1 MSYHVYQTEGII
13 LGSAPIGE
21 SNRYY
26 YLMTKD
32 LGFVIAFAQGVREV
46 RSKLRP
52 QLSDFSHVSLDL
64 IRGRDT
70 WRIVNADVKEPCG
83 SFLSGEEQIM
93 LLARLSLLA
102 RRLLHGEERNDE
114 LFETLR
120 SGFSYAARINGGRLN
135 DIEIFLAAKIVKSL
149 GYWGG
154 DDKISA
160 LIEEPVGDAALEKIS
175 PFFRSIS
182 KEVNR
187 ALSESHL

>member
-1 MSYHVYQTEGII
+1 VSYHVYQTEGII

-70 WRIVNADVKEPCG
+70 WRIVNADVKEPRG

>member
-32 LGFVIAFAQGVREV
+32 LGFLIAFAQGVREV

-64 IRGRDT
+64 IRGRDA
-70 WRIVNADVKEPCG
+70 WRIVNADIKETRG
-83 SFLSGEEQIM
+83 SFLSGVERMM

-102 RRLLHGEERNDE
+102 RRLLHGEERNEE

-120 SGFSYAARINGGRLN
+120 GGFSYADSTNTSRLN
-135 DIEIFLAAKIVKSL
+135 DIEVFLAAKIVKSL

-154 DDKISA
+154 DEKMSA
-160 LIEEPVGDAALEKIS
+160 LIEEPIGDAALNKI
-175 PFFRSIS
+175 PPVRRFIS

>member
-70 WRIVNADVKEPCG
+70 WRIVNADVKEPRG

>member
-1 MSYHVYQTEGII
+1 VSYHVYQTEGII

>member
-1 MSYHVYQTEGII
+1 M
-13 LGSAPIGE
+13 GSAPIGE

-32 LGFVIAFAQGVREV
+32 LGFVIAFAQGVRET

-70 WRIVNADVKEPCG
+70 WRIVNADVKEPRG

-120 SGFSYAARINGGRLN
+120 SGFSYAARTNGGRLN

-160 LIEEPVGDAALEKIS
+160 LIEEPVGDIALEKIS
-175 PFFRSIS
+175 PFSRSIS

-187 ALSESHL
+187 SLSESHL